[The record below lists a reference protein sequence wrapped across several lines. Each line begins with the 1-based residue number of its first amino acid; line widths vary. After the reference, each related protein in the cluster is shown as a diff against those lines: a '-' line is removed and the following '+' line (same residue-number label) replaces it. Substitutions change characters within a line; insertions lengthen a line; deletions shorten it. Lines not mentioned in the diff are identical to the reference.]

1 MRLVLLFAVT
11 ALLSAAAE
19 PPEAMQRA
27 RQAYDLARSGQF
39 DAAIAELQ
47 EASRIAPANA
57 LYRSA
62 MGGILERQGKWEP
75 AVAAFREAV
84 RLDPANP
91 KLLEKL
97 ESVSL
102 EWGALL
108 ARERRFRAGLLHA
121 QQTASRFP
129 NSSRVHLMLG
139 LFQTRNQQN
148 VAAVAAYRRALT
160 LDPDSSDASA
170 GLAIAQS
177 SAGLVND
184 AEATLI
190 AGLKK
195 FPNDAL
201 HRQAYGVLLARMA
214 ESGSAPPA
222 RAIQM
227 LESALAIDATLAEAH
242 YQLGSLALAREDA
255 AGALTHLEAAARNG
269 LDDSRLHYAM
279 ARALRR
285 TGRLDDAARHMDAF
299 RQRKQAE
306 EPPGV
311 QP

>member
-1 MRLVLLFAVT
+1 MRLAALVALFAIL
-11 ALLSAAAE
+11 APAAE

-27 RQAYDLARSGQF
+27 RQAYDLARSGQV
-39 DAAIAELQ
+39 DAALVELQ
-47 EASRIAPANA
+47 EACRIAPANA

-62 MGGILERQGKWEP
+62 IGGLLERQGKWEP
-75 AVAAFREAV
+75 AVAAFQEAL

-91 KLLEKL
+91 KLQQKL

-102 EWGALL
+102 EWGAIL

-121 QQTASRFP
+121 RQTASQFP
-129 NSSRVHLMLG
+129 GSAPAHLMLG
-139 LFQTRNQQN
+139 LFETRNQQN
-148 VAAVAAYRRALT
+148 VAAVQAYRRALT
-160 LDPDSSDASA
+160 LDPDSSDASV

-177 SAGLVND
+177 SAGLTKD
-184 AEATLI
+184 AEATLL

-195 FPNDAL
+195 FPQDAL

-214 ESGSAPPA
+214 ESGATTPD

-255 AGALTHLEAAARNG
+255 ATALTHLETAARTG

-285 TGRLDDAARHMDAF
+285 LNRADDAARHMDTF
-299 RQRKQAE
+299 RQRKQTE
-306 EPPGV
+306 EPAGV

>member
-1 MRLVLLFAVT
+1 MT
-11 ALLSAAAE
+11 ALLVLTAALATAAE

-47 EASRIAPANA
+47 EACRIAPANP

-62 MGGILERQGKWEP
+62 MGGILERQAKWES
-75 AVAAFREAV
+75 AVAAFREAI

-91 KLLEKL
+91 KLLQKL

-102 EWGALL
+102 EWGAIL
-108 ARERRFRAGLLHA
+108 ARERRFRAGLRHA
-121 QQTASRFP
+121 QQTAAQFP
-129 NSSRVHLMLG
+129 NSASVHLMLG

-148 VAAVAAYRRALT
+148 VAAVTAYRRALS
-160 LDPDSSDASA
+160 LDPDSADASV

-177 SAGLVND
+177 SAGLARD
-184 AEATLI
+184 AEATLLG
-190 AGLKK
+190 GLKK

-214 ESGSAPPA
+214 ESGSTPA
-222 RAIQM
+222 DRAIQM
-227 LESALAIDATLAEAH
+227 LESALAIDATLPEAH
-242 YQLGSLALAREDA
+242 YQLGSLALANEDA
-255 AGALTHLEAAARNG
+255 AAALRHLEAAARNG
-269 LDDSRLHYAM
+269 LDDARLHYAM

-285 TGRLDDAARHMDAF
+285 AGRAEDAARHMEAF
-299 RQRKQAE
+299 RQRKLAE
-306 EPPGV
+306 ELGV